1 MLTNQNMLGQEA
13 DESVFD
19 MKELLPKGAL
29 QGAPAGPSGTPAPG
43 TSL

>member
-19 MKELLPKGAL
+19 LKELLPKGAL
-29 QGAPAGPSGTPAPG
+29 KDAPAGPSGTPVPG

>member
-19 MKELLPKGAL
+19 MKELLPNDAL
-29 QGAPAGPSGTPAPG
+29 KDAPAGASATPVPG